1 MDFHSI
7 LGFGCELATEMQM
20 VESLTPQDRNLT
32 GARVSVSHSLAILSS
47 RLVLITSVLKSS
59 LMFYLMCSSQRVVI
73 FSSCQI

>member
-20 VESLTPQDRNLT
+20 VESLTPQDRSLT